1 MIPKAQVY
9 IYQIQDSSI
18 LDAHLAKWDKVNY
31 KTVTYSTFLP
41 NEVKHPEDVYSY
53 LEQLDVSFRSL
64 VVGDIL
70 HFNERWY
77 RVEQDGFSVG
87 CPIFDIIKVGGSL
100 TQRVLTGFEV

>member
-9 IYQIQDSSI
+9 IYHIQDSSI
-18 LDAHLAKWDKVNY
+18 LDAHLSQWDRVNY
-31 KTVTYSTFLP
+31 KSTVYSTFLP
-41 NEVKHPEDVYSY
+41 NEVKHPEDVYAY
-53 LEQLDVSFRSL
+53 LEGLDVSFRSL

-87 CPIFDIIKVGGSL
+87 CPIFDIIKVGRSL